1 MGATRRFEFR
11 ASSNCPV
18 KTPLFENKGSG
29 SSSKRR
35 RRDRSWPFWRGSGR
49 WMKIFTLIED
59 LAATIVRALRRYLAT
74 EGADILAVIEGREQ
88 IAAGEVHEMDDVL
101 DEIER
106 MIRSPAG
113 EAA

>member
-1 MGATRRFEFR
+1 MLQILNTSKFYRLPLDVLGHIENVAK
-11 ASSNCPV
+11 AS
-18 KTPLFENKGSG
+18 
-29 SSSKRR
+29 
-35 RRDRSWPFWRGSGR
+35 DRSRSW
-49 WMKIFTLIED
+49 L
-59 LAATIVRALRRYLAT
+59 IVRALRRYLAT

-88 IAAGEVHEMDDVL
+88 IAAGEVHEMEDVL